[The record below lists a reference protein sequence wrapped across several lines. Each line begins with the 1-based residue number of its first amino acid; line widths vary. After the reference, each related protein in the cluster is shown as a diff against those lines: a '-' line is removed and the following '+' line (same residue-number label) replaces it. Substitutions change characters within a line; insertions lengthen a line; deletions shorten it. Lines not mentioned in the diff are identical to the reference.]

1 MGLKKC
7 TYCNEEIP
15 ENMVR
20 CPYCCSILGS
30 GSAHS
35 PVPSDV
41 GDRHREEPGR
51 QMSKIKVNQPVREQ
65 EAESREQTFGRLP
78 AKETQVKQRPV
89 KEMPGARRCLT
100 NGQKVFLTVVTVM
113 FPIIGQI
120 IGILFSIIVLAYV
133 KEPDQQS
140 FASALLAAGIIV
152 FMLSCFFLMMISL
165 IIVVLFLMKI
175 I

>member
-1 MGLKKC
+1 MGLKRC

-20 CPYCCSILGS
+20 CPYCCSILSWGS
-30 GSAHS
+30 VPSSA
-35 PVPSDV
+35 PSDV
-41 GDRHREEPGR
+41 EAKHREEPGR
-51 QMSKIKVNQPVREQ
+51 QMAKEEEAGMRMTKVKVNKPARTQDIEGGKQIFRKPP
-65 EAESREQTFGRLP
+65 AEGLQSIKR
-78 AKETQVKQRPV
+78 
-89 KEMPGARRCLT
+89 LT

-120 IGILFSIIVLAYV
+120 IGILFSIIVLAYI

-165 IIVVLFLMKI
+165 TVIVLFLIKVI
-175 I
+175 